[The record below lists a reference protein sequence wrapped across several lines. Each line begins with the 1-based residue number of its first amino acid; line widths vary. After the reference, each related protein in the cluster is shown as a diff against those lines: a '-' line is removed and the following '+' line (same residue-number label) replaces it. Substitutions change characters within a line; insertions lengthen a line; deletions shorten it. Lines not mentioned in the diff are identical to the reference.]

1 MESDNKYGCLSTSV
15 SDEFIYILFSGKTM
29 KENAMYSKTVLVYD
43 WEGNPIK
50 VLELDQELNLI
61 SVSQNDDY
69 LVGYAD
75 DGQANLYK
83 YRLK

>member
-15 SDEFIYILFSGKTM
+15 SDNFIYILFSGKTM
-29 KENAMYSKTVLVYD
+29 KENALYSNTVLVYD

-50 VLELDQELNLI
+50 VLELDQQLNLI
-61 SVSQNDDY
+61 SVSQNDEY
-69 LVGYAD
+69 LVGSVD

-83 YRLK
+83 YKLK

>member
-1 MESDNKYGCLSTSV
+1 
-15 SDEFIYILFSGKTM
+15 
-29 KENAMYSKTVLVYD
+29 MYSKTVLVYD

-69 LVGYAD
+69 LVGYVD

-83 YRLK
+83 YKLK